1 MYINFWDLTRW
12 FLTIHRT
19 GFLFAEMAAALP
31 VKRAAAKHGVT
42 SMPAAL
48 AIQFAQG
55 LHNQSR
61 TMFAVRRNPTVQHH

>member
-1 MYINFWDLTRW
+1 MVNSCDLTKW
-12 FLTIHRT
+12 FHTIHRT

-31 VKRAAAKHGVT
+31 VKQAAEKHGVT

-61 TMFAVRRNPTVQHH
+61 TTFAVRRNPTVQHH